1 MGAANTSISG
11 SEYETQVI
19 LNVYD
24 LTPLNNYIYW
34 FGCGIFHSGIE
45 GLCHTNSFI
54 TTSPYFFPWFQFVG
68 LLFWHLVVYLLLD
81 FGYGSFGEEID
92 LGFSCFVMFTA
103 LVFFFLDDLG
113 ILFVVDFDMGFDHYE

>member
-24 LTPLNNYIYW
+24 LTPLNNYIY
-34 FGCGIFHSGIE
+34 C
-45 GLCHTNSFI
+45 L
-54 TTSPYFFPWFQFVG
+54 G

-81 FGYGSFGEEID
+81 FGYGSF
-92 LGFSCFVMFTA
+92 
-103 LVFFFLDDLG
+103 
-113 ILFVVDFDMGFDHYE
+113 VDFDMGFDHYE